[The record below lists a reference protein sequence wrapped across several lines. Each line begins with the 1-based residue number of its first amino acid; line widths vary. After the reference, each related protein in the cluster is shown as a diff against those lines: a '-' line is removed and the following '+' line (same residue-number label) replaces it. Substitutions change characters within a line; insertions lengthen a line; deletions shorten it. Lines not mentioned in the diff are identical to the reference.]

1 MYIQWSTVKYSMV
14 ETGDSAEFTKCSAQ
28 CTEYSVQCN
37 SEIQLKCTVYSVQ
50 LRCSMVDSA
59 QFTVYSVQC
68 TVYSVTVE
76 YS

>member
-1 MYIQWSTVKYSMV
+1 M
-14 ETGDSAEFTKCSAQ
+14 CSAQ
-28 CTEYSVQCN
+28 CTEYSVQCK
-37 SEIQLKCTVYSVQ
+37 SEIQLKSTVYSVQ